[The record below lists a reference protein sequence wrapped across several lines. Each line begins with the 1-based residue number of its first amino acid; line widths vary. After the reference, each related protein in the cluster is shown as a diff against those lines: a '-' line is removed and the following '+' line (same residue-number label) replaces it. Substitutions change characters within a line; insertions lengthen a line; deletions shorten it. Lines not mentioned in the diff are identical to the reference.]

1 MKTKTKKI
9 KKLEIKIPPQWKLAG
24 YMYPPK
30 DHIIY
35 FKDYGGAIY
44 TRAGYGGK
52 RFKDSKSICSLNGKP
67 IPNAFALKKILGK
80 SVSTDW
86 HLYKEA
92 LNKIRNKGYKQKI
105 IILQNNVRL

>member
-35 FKDYGGAIY
+35 FKDEYSGAIY
-44 TRAGYGGK
+44 QRGGYGGK

-67 IPNAFALKKILGK
+67 VPNALALKKILGK
-80 SVSTDW
+80 GVSTDW
-86 HLYKEA
+86 YLYQAAE
-92 LNKIRNKGYKQKI
+92 NKMRSKGYKRKI
-105 IILQNNVRL
+105 IILS

>member
-24 YMYPPK
+24 YMYPPNE
-30 DHIIY
+30 HIRY
-35 FKDYGGAIY
+35 FKSCGTTYSTG
-44 TRAGYGGK
+44 GYGGK

-67 IPNAFALKKILGK
+67 VPNAFALKKILGK
-80 SVSTDW
+80 TVSTDW

-92 LNKIRNKGYKQKI
+92 LNKIRDKGYKQKVI
-105 IILQNNVRL
+105 ISHP

>member
-35 FKDYGGAIY
+35 AENFRM
-44 TRAGYGGK
+44 TRSGYGGK

-67 IPNAFALKKILGK
+67 VPNALALKKILGK
-80 SVSTDW
+80 GVSTDW
-86 HLYKEA
+86 YLYQAAE
-92 LNKIRNKGYKQKI
+92 NKMRSKGYKRKI
-105 IILQNNVRL
+105 IILS

>member
-30 DHIIY
+30 NHIKY
-35 FKDYGGAIY
+35 YRDYCGAIY
-44 TRAGYGGK
+44 QRYCYGGK

-67 IPNAFALKKILGK
+67 VPNALALKRILGK

-86 HLYKEA
+86 YLYKEA
-92 LNKIRNKGYKQKI
+92 LNKIRDKGYKQKVI
-105 IILQNNVRL
+105 ISHQ